1 MKIKKL
7 IICILAT
14 ALSATLLTACG
25 GGTDSSSGT
34 NSSSASS
41 SSSESSVSE
50 SSAEDSDSSE
60 SSEESKE
67 SSDESDSEESESSE
81 SESKTESSE
90 TEKSSDN
97 ASNPAIELVKDMKVG
112 WNLGN
117 SLDSVG
123 ADETAWG
130 NPKVTENLI
139 KSVKDAGFNTV
150 RIPVTYLN
158 HTGDAPD
165 YKIEEAWLDRVGEV
179 VNYVLDNDMYAIINI
194 HHDGMDSGDA
204 WLTPAPED
212 ENVMM
217 DKYEKMW
224 TQIADYFKDYSDKL
238 VFEGMNELH
247 KGYDTPEESY
257 YKITNKL
264 NQKFVDIVRA
274 SGGNN
279 AERFLSVPG
288 YNTNVEYTVNKLT
301 LPKDTVEN
309 HIIVTA
315 HFYDPYTF
323 ALEAKTKQWG
333 KFATETVDD
342 WGQEDW
348 TEKAFDMLKEKFV
361 DNGIPVLISEF
372 GCTGGIAEDYR
383 AYYDEYVVKTAHQR
397 GLTCILWDNGS
408 DGDGAEAFGHFD
420 RNTGTVLHQ
429 KVIDGIMRGAETAED
444 YEVMF
449 PQ

>member
-1 MKIKKL
+1 MKIKKFV
-7 IICILAT
+7 ICIIAT
-14 ALSATLLTACG
+14 ILLTACG
-25 GGTDSSSGT
+25 GGTESSS
-34 NSSSASS
+34 SSSSSTSSSSVSS
-41 SSSESSVSE
+41 SSSEESSVSE
-50 SSAEDSDSSE
+50 NSAENSESNE
-60 SSEESKE
+60 SSEETTS
-67 SSDESDSEESESSE
+67 ESEQES
-81 SESKTESSE
+81 SESKTENSE
-90 TEKSSDN
+90 TQSS
-97 ASNPAIELVKDMKVG
+97 SAIEFVKDMKVG

-123 ADETAWG
+123 TDETAWG

-158 HTGDAPD
+158 HTGDAPE

-212 ENVMM
+212 ENAML

-238 VFEGMNELH
+238 IFEGMNELH
-247 KGYDTPEESY
+247 KGYGTPEESY
-257 YKITNKL
+257 YEITNKL

-279 AERFLSVPG
+279 TERYLSVPG
-288 YNTNVEYTVNKLT
+288 YNANIEYTVNKLV
-301 LPKDTVEN
+301 LPKDTTEN
-309 HIIVTA
+309 HLIVTT

-323 ALEAKTKQWG
+323 ALEATTKQWG

-361 DNGIPVLISEF
+361 DNGIPVLVSEF
-372 GCTGGIAEDYR
+372 GCTGGISDEYR

-397 GLTCILWDNGS
+397 GLTCILWDNGA
-408 DGDGAEAFGHFD
+408 DGDGAEIFGHFD
-420 RNTGTVLHQ
+420 RNTGAVTHQ
-429 KVIDGIMRGAETAED
+429 KVIDGIMRGAETAGD
-444 YEVMF
+444 YEVTL